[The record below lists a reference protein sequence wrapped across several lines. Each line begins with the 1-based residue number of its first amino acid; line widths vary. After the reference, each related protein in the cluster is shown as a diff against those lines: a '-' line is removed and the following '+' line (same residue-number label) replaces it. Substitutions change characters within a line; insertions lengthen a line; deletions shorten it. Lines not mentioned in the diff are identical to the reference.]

1 MQNAYQQI
9 DNIPMFSLFD
19 SGQEQETARPEAF
32 YRARLIMLKRL
43 YAKRQREKQEIAEA
57 MR

>member
-1 MQNAYQQI
+1 
-9 DNIPMFSLFD
+9 MFSLFD